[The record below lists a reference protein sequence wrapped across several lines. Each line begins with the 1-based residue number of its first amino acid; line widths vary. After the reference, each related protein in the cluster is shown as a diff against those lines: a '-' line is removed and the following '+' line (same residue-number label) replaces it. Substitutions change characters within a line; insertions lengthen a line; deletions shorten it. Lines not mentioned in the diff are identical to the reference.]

1 METQRRDRRYTY
13 KDYMSW
19 SEDERWETIDGVAY
33 MLEDGRY
40 IAKEYGETDSAP
52 VSVLEGCVINLIDV
66 FSGFVAR
73 D

>member
-1 METQRRDRRYTY
+1 
-13 KDYMSW
+13 MSW